1 MAVSIQRMEARG
13 VKEEEWSSMSSHS
26 SSSQVRNVTD
36 GGGGE
41 GEASQEEKQPSWSE
55 RAREIMSK
63 TKALVR
69 RMLDQRFD
77 EEKEGEVDNDVI
89 DDVGRL
95 LGGIAVVLT
104 FLFGNTNIYFT
115 LF

>member
-1 MAVSIQRMEARG
+1 
-13 VKEEEWSSMSSHS
+13 MSSHS
-26 SSSQVRNVTD
+26 SSQVKNVTD
-36 GGGGE
+36 GGGG
-41 GEASQEEKQPSWSE
+41 GASQEEKQPSWSE

-69 RMLDQRFD
+69 RMVDKKFD
-77 EEKEGEVDNDVI
+77 EEKGEDDSDVI
-89 DDVGRL
+89 DDVGRI

>member
-1 MAVSIQRMEARG
+1 
-13 VKEEEWSSMSSHS
+13 MSSH

-36 GGGGE
+36 GGGGG

-63 TKALVR
+63 TKALVK
-69 RMLDQRFD
+69 RMVDQKFD
-77 EEKEGEVDNDVI
+77 EEKEGEDDSDVI